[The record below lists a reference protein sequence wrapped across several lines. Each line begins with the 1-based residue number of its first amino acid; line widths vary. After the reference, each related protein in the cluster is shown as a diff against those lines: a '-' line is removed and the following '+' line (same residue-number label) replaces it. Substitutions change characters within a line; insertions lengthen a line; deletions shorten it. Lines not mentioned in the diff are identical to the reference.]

1 MDHTKN
7 ARKRHDV
14 HTGAFNEHNFIKH
27 ARPNKHKK
35 EIARHCY
42 SRKHT
47 GILPELEL
55 AGK

>member
-1 MDHTKN
+1 MPERDMMC
-7 ARKRHDV
+7 RF
-14 HTGAFNEHNFIKH
+14 GAFNEHNFIKH

-35 EIARHCY
+35 EITRHCY